1 MSSQNIKEELKGV
14 APRLA
19 SLQKHVTPVK
29 MPEGF
34 TDTLYA
40 HVKPKKPVG
49 SSQKRYISIA
59 MITGIAASIIFLVIW
74 VGLNDSQPETTLPI
88 EQVES
93 FVSSNFDDYEEFLD
107 EESLTG
113 ADWISLELEDIPE
126 NQLIS
131 YIENNL
137 DQIDLENF
145 IPIK

>member
-1 MSSQNIKEELKGV
+1 MSNQNIKEELKEV

-19 SLQKHVTPVK
+19 SIKDHVTLLK
-29 MPEGF
+29 MPEGYV
-34 TDTLYA
+34 DALYA
-40 HVKPKKPVG
+40 QAKPKNTVG
-49 SSQKRYISIA
+49 SNTKTRYINVA
-59 MITGIAASIIFLVIW
+59 MLTGIAASFIFLVICF
-74 VGLNDSQPETTLPI
+74 GLNNSQPENLPI

-93 FVSSNFDDYEEFLD
+93 FVASNFDDYEEFFD

-131 YIENNL
+131 YIESNL